1 MRSVKLLLTVIITYI
16 GQKIKKVY
24 MLDIKFVIII
34 PSVSNEMRNRAIR
47 GIIEV
52 SASVINKR
60 KNVDYGK

>member
-1 MRSVKLLLTVIITYI
+1 
-16 GQKIKKVY
+16 

-34 PSVSNEMRNRAIR
+34 PSVSNEMRNGAIR

>member
-34 PSVSNEMRNRAIR
+34 PCVSNEMRNGAIR

-52 SASVINKR
+52 SAIVINKR

>member
-34 PSVSNEMRNRAIR
+34 PSVSNEMRNGAIR

-60 KNVDYGK
+60 KNADYGK

>member
-34 PSVSNEMRNRAIR
+34 PSVSNEMRNVAIR

>member
-34 PSVSNEMRNRAIR
+34 PSVSNEMRNGAIR
-47 GIIEV
+47 VIIEV
-52 SASVINKR
+52 RQV
-60 KNVDYGK
+60 